1 MNGAPSPSPLPSW
14 LAPALVGLLGL
25 QLGLSYLQGRML
37 HGQSQELRAIREE
50 LQAIGESLDQG
61 QSGSGQEYGEEE
73 SLAPARHRAPRL
85 RPVLRIQEDDA
96 IRKELEASRDSAQKA
111 VELARDTQQKL
122 SWEENARK
130 AEEARKRRA
139 AERDWTPLLVGGLA
153 VGLLA
158 ILVRSW
164 LRRRG

>member
-1 MNGAPSPSPLPSW
+1 MNDRGVGDHRRPGHGVVAPPPDGPPTS
-14 LAPALVGLLGL
+14 
-25 QLGLSYLQGRML
+25 
-37 HGQSQELRAIREE
+37 
-50 LQAIGESLDQG
+50 
-61 QSGSGQEYGEEE
+61 
-73 SLAPARHRAPRL
+73 ARHRAPRL

-96 IRKELEASRDSAQKA
+96 TRKELEASRDSAQKA
-111 VELARDTQQKL
+111 VEQARDTQQKL